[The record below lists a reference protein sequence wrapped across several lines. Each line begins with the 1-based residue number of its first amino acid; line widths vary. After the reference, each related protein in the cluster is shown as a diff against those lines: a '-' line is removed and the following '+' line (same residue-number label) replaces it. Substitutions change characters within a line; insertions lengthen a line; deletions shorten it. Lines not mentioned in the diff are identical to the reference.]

1 MPSRGQKMKEACQ
14 LGGLSQKANPLPSK
28 EANSELA
35 PRVHRHLDFSVP
47 NCCLSWFLLTIIL
60 PARLAHAMPGGLGSV
75 SANMGSSRSDGSGK
89 ERLRWTQEL
98 HDRFEEAVNQLGGAD
113 RATPKGIL
121 KAMAVPGLTIY
132 HVKSHLQKYR
142 ISKFVPESSSRAK
155 FERRSIQK
163 CCLISVQLRLFRIFI
178 DFRRGAQL
186 KEALQMHM
194 EVERRLSD
202 QLEVQKSLKLKI
214 EAQGR
219 FFERIAE
226 EQRNWVSIMKPTN
239 LFSPTSLP
247 SLCEESES
255 NAKESD
261 SDSDSNK
268 TDMQYEGF
276 QAKKPRLMDDHIYPP
291 RFKHASPSSGSH
303 DPTTMLLP
311 KDNVKLSYPPAHEI
325 SFPWSITACPSPLVP
340 GFL

>member
-1 MPSRGQKMKEACQ
+1 MKEACQ

-28 EANSELA
+28 EANSELSVASPA

-47 NCCLSWFLLTIIL
+47 NCCLSWFLLSIIL

-75 SANMGSSRSDGSGK
+75 SANMGSTRSDGSGK

-155 FERRSIQK
+155 FERRSISEM
-163 CCLISVQLRLFRIFI
+163 LPNFSTTS
-178 DFRRGAQL
+178 GAQL
-186 KEALQMHM
+186 KEALQMQM

-226 EQRNWVSIMKPTN
+226 EQRNWVSIMKPTK

-291 RFKHASPSSGSH
+291 RFKHAPPSSGSH

-311 KDNVKLSYPPAHEI
+311 KDNVKLSYPPPAHEI